1 MKKQQLLD
9 NCFQALLEEKK
20 TVCIFTGLT
29 DLVKLFEVLR
39 KTDYDEPVWSNEWCA
54 ILSKPKVNGVF
65 LVMSAVGVSLFF
77 RVQDDTGRIKLTY
90 IVQ

>member
-39 KTDYDEPVWSNEWCA
+39 KTAYAEPVWSNEWCA
-54 ILSKPKVNGVF
+54 MLSQPKVNGAF
-65 LVMSAVGVSLFF
+65 LVMSTVGVSLFF
-77 RVQDDTGRIKLTY
+77 GVKDDTGRIKLTY
-90 IVQ
+90 VIQ

>member
-9 NCFQALLEEKK
+9 NCFQAILEEKK

-39 KTDYDEPVWSNEWCA
+39 KTDYAEPVWSNEWCA
-54 ILSKPKVNGVF
+54 MLSQPKVNGAF
-65 LVMSAVGVSLFF
+65 LVMSTVGVSLFF
-77 RVQDDTGRIKLTY
+77 GVKDDTGHIKLTY
-90 IVQ
+90 VIQ

>member
-39 KTDYDEPVWSNEWCA
+39 KTAYAEPVWSM
-54 ILSKPKVNGVF
+54 SGV
-65 LVMSAVGVSLFF
+65 LC
-77 RVQDDTGRIKLTY
+77 
-90 IVQ
+90 